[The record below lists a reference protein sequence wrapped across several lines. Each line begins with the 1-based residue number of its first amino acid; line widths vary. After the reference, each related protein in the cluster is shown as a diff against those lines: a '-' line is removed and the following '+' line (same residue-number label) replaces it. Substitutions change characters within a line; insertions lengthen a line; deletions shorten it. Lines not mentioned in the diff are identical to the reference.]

1 MVCVQDMGVVIN
13 PEGATMQIE
22 GSLTMGLGQALAE
35 EVHFKG
41 GQILDVNFDSY
52 EIPRFSWLPKIEA
65 VLAENPD
72 VPPQGGGEPPIVVV
86 AAVIGNA
93 IFDATGARLF
103 ELPMTPERVKEA
115 LVRPEKLRI

>member
-22 GSLTMGLGQALAE
+22 GSLTMGLGQALTE

-65 VLAENPD
+65 VLVENPD